1 MYGIHSISRRIASP
15 LPRIFKP
22 LALAAML
29 SLTACAGG
37 DIVFEGGS
45 QANATVDENS
55 SGVVWTAKVQVKGAL
70 DSKDVVFSLSGED
83 AALFALNPTSGAL
96 NFKAPPN
103 FEAPL
108 DTDKNNE
115 YRVALEAK
123 LNGVSATQGVR
134 LRINNITQ
142 PVVELVQPKLNAN
155 VGKGETIEVDTVV
168 RFYDAESKTPIHE
181 GSLSLNGAPLVKSVA
196 DANLWTGKMLVPAGG
211 AEFSLAGTSSK
222 NKQVKLS
229 GKFFNK
235 ANAIK
240 PAGFGAFAED
250 NLVLMVSGFT
260 NPITFNQ
267 VADELVGECFIESSY
282 EKSTVGMY
290 DNFSLEFHPYLLVYY
305 AMAIPFKET
314 PFGFDGLFAFEIGGF
329 SREPGDVWGLGV
341 HPADTLGLTVDEQNN
356 RLVLVGK
363 ETGLGHEDYFWSAF
377 TLKKNGALSER
388 EPRLIF
394 KLPNAQ
400 VPGVLKQIGV
410 DGTSNTYV
418 LADERIINGVA
429 RTFIQGFG
437 EDGVKR
443 FESQVGPDISNLVVH
458 EAAGLIYVA
467 ENSASSQAKI
477 KSIELATGR
486 VSDLIVGNSENI
498 HGAFASLGL
507 DRHKGILYVGDTVSD
522 SIFAVDLLARSMRE
536 QKYSRANRDCLVDE
550 AVEN

>member
-1 MYGIHSISRRIASP
+1 MYGIHNVSRRIDSP
-15 LPRIFKP
+15 LAGIFKP
-22 LALAAML
+22 LALAVLL

-45 QANATVDENS
+45 QMSTTLDENS
-55 SGVVWTAKVQVKGAL
+55 SGVIWTAKVQVKGAL
-70 DSKDVVFSLSGED
+70 DSKNVVFSLSGED
-83 AALFALNPTSGAL
+83 AALFTLNPVTSAL
-96 NFKAPPN
+96 SFKAPPD

-108 DTDKNNE
+108 DADKNNE
-115 YRVALEAK
+115 YLVALEAK
-123 LNGVSATQGVR
+123 LNGMSATQVVR
-134 LRINNITQ
+134 LRINNVTQ

-181 GSLSLNGAPLVKSVA
+181 GSLTLNGVPLVKSVA
-196 DANLWTGKMLVPAGG
+196 DANLWTGKMRVPAGE

-240 PAGFGAFAED
+240 PAGFGAFTED
-250 NLVLMVSGFT
+250 SFVLMTPGPT
-260 NPITFNQ
+260 TFNR
-267 VADELVGECFIESSY
+267 VKDELVGECFIESSD
-282 EKSTVGMY
+282 EKSTVGMR
-290 DNFSLEFHPYLLVYY
+290 DNFSLEFHPYLPVYY

-329 SREPGDVWGLGV
+329 SREPGDVWGLGA

-377 TLKKNGALSER
+377 ALKMNGALSER
-388 EPRLIF
+388 EPKLIF

-410 DGTSNTYV
+410 DGASNTYI
-418 LADERIINGVA
+418 LADERIMNGVA

-467 ENSASSQAKI
+467 ENSGSSQAKI

-486 VSDLIVGNSENI
+486 VSDLLVGNSEII
-498 HGAFASLGL
+498 HGAFASLGYAPWNEL
-507 DRHKGILYVGDTVSD
+507 
-522 SIFAVDLLARSMRE
+522 F
-536 QKYSRANRDCLVDE
+536 
-550 AVEN
+550 